1 MSSLATIRH
10 RVVRRVATSPPVIKY
25 WTSKI
30 INIEAGII
38 SMIGII
44 YLACDVWV
52 VTHVKKL
59 VNLLVKRRYLLD
71 KCATGSVSE
80 ALAADKQLLLVASKA
95 RIQFGVT
102 DLHAFHREIEM
113 LCLQK
118 GKVEAPGKLAIV
130 TYSDATVIGVVA
142 ELAKSAYSF
151 LINAIAAIFDTVDDE
166 NPDIAAVQLLRRHV
180 SIYEMALST
189 RMRARLTRDPNL
201 AFVAGVLLLHG

>member
-30 INIEAGII
+30 INIEVGII

-52 VTHVKKL
+52 VTHVRKL

-80 ALAADKQLLLVASKA
+80 ALAADKQLLLVAAKA
-95 RIQFGVT
+95 CIQFGVT

-113 LCLQK
+113 RCLQK
-118 GKVEAPGKLAIV
+118 GKVEAPVKLAIV

-151 LINAIAAIFDTVDDE
+151 LINAIAAI
-166 NPDIAAVQLLRRHV
+166 
-180 SIYEMALST
+180 S
-189 RMRARLTRDPNL
+189 MRKL
-201 AFVAGVLLLHG
+201 